1 VVRQHL
7 PTVSRSQFFF
17 GRVQMLP
24 HPPYATHTKVALT
37 MTRPI
42 ERPLMC
48 RAAAPCG
55 TFRVIVT
62 MPATAQIIFSDLI
75 GKRDYAASSL

>member
-1 VVRQHL
+1 
-7 PTVSRSQFFF
+7 
-17 GRVQMLP
+17 
-24 HPPYATHTKVALT
+24 
-37 MTRPI
+37 
-42 ERPLMC
+42 MC